1 MRRFFNALAVSALV
15 VFLTVPVSAAPRR
28 DDGGSGDFIPTQIRR
43 IVQLI
48 KRVVHT
54 LDGGDMSIPKP

>member
-1 MRRFFNALAVSALV
+1 MRRFFNALAVSAIV
-15 VFLTVPVSAAPRR
+15 VFLSVPVSAAPRR
-28 DDGGSGDFIPTQIRR
+28 DDGSGDFIPTQISR

-48 KRVVHT
+48 KRVIRT

>member
-15 VFLTVPVSAAPRR
+15 VFLSVPVSAAPRR
-28 DDGGSGDFIPTQIRR
+28 DDGGSDFVPTQIRR
-43 IVQLI
+43 IVELI
-48 KRVVHT
+48 KRVVRT